1 MLNVQDS
8 RLVFTFPE
16 VHPEARFEIDVQ
28 QTLRVPDDGKRY
40 DLPPGLRALPLRAVA
55 GSLAEKMG
63 PAHAARGGV
72 ATCLYQADA
81 LWLRF
86 KPAFSHARRA
96 SYPCA
101 IMVAAGR
108 VNAVTGKPWGDGAI
122 EEGNYM
128 VAPKQLWIDGFA
140 VRPGVVAQFVCA
152 PLGAG
157 YTVEGQLT
165 GAEEFGGLQIWVAPM
180 KAAEYERRFPVLPPQ
195 GVMRGGGARGMTVN
209 CLESNVETRSYT
221 LASAAPKSMGL
232 AAGGS
237 INQQIFADEFGL
249 FAWEASAGERTFVH
263 LMNSGDWR
271 HLTGEA
277 PPGRP
282 PTAADYSAA
291 RLPWFA
297 HYAEGIAIGNEGG
310 AFDGV
315 KTAAQIDAEKGG
327 VALLP
332 ENESCTTPVVLTVP
346 AKPKGNVSPGEW

>member
-1 MLNVQDS
+1 MLNVIGNT
-8 RLVFTFPE
+8 LVFSFPD
-16 VHPEARFEIDVQ
+16 VHPEATFEVDVQ
-28 QTLRVPDDGKRY
+28 QTLRVPDDGQRHN
-40 DLPPGLRALPLRAVA
+40 LPPGLRALPLRAVT
-55 GSLAEKMG
+55 GQLAERMG

-81 LWLRF
+81 LWLHF
-86 KPAFSHARRA
+86 KARTSPERRA
-96 SYPCA
+96 AYPFA
-101 IMVAAGR
+101 IMVAAGKI
-108 VNAVTGKPWGDGAI
+108 NAVTGKPWGDGQI

-128 VAPKQLWIDGFA
+128 FAPKQLWIDGFA

-152 PLGAG
+152 PLGSG

-165 GAEEFGGLQIWVAPM
+165 GEESFGGLQIWVAPM

-195 GVMRGGGARGMTVN
+195 RVTRGGTMRGGSP
-209 CLESNVETRSYT
+209 ESFGGEPRYA
-221 LASAAPKSMGL
+221 LCSAAPASMGL

-249 FAWEASAGERTFVH
+249 FAWETSVAERTFVH

-271 HLTGEA
+271 ALTGEA

-291 RLPWFA
+291 RLPWFS

-315 KTAAQIDAEKGG
+315 KTAATIDAEKGG
-327 VALLP
+327 VKLLP
-332 ENESCTTPVVLTVP
+332 ENESTVTPVVVTIP
-346 AKPKGNVSPGEW
+346 SAPKGNVPAGNW